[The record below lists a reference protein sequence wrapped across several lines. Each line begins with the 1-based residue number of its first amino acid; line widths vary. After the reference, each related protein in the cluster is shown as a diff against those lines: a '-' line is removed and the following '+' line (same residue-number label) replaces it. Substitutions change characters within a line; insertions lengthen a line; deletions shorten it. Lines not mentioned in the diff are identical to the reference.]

1 MKRLPSLLNNSHL
14 RKVTAYL
21 LVYSVINAPVWAL
34 TSSNITS
41 ATNAAAVTAA
51 GTTTVGVTADK
62 AVVNWNNFNTAA
74 GETLAF
80 QRSGGGDFAVLNR
93 ISGSQTNFNGNLNG
107 NQGMIIVVNTN
118 GIVFGPTAQIT
129 AAGFVASGLNMLD
142 ADFMSGNYTFANGA
156 GVITNKGTITAGQ
169 VALIG
174 SSVKNTGTIVSPGGY
189 IAMISGS
196 EVVLGS
202 GGSDVFV
209 LKNVTPINYVS
220 KTTGEVA
227 NSGTLDNPD
236 GTVVLAA
243 GDSFSQALDLDGL
256 NPQAVGTVKQLGTVN
271 ADTLEM
277 TAIKSVTVQGDT
289 TSGGDMNIRAD
300 KNAVSMGGDVTS
312 GGDMSIEAGTYISL
326 FGDTTSGGNMSI
338 TTHDEGTFSVGD
350 FMAEGD
356 IDLHTNLSLGG
367 GVWEYDENLYSWIW
381 NGDQTIRAK
390 EGGAVTAYGWI
401 HKETPGQ
408 LFIIGS
414 DLELSV
420 DLRYSGDQWG
430 VSNMGNIYI
439 LGLGDVQ
446 LSGNLTGEGQGYDV
460 WDMLEG
466 EYEVQPTLLDRGGV
480 YVNSLLGSI
489 YTAGTGGLNVTIE
502 GYSNDIDGTHA
513 GVDLPDGAGKAAIV
527 LRSSDTLNIGPDAVL
542 KADGAYISANDDPQ
556 MGVDDRQG
564 NDFLDEDQIIGGY
577 ERDKGIASDVAIYAA
592 SKKGNVNVQSQ
603 IQVNNEASEGSSA
616 TVYIDAYDTVLIPNL
631 GILTDGGYRLE
642 VASRITEWLHE
653 AIDNG
658 TLPYAYDPAYIENIL
673 GNDYVLRGAG
683 DFADYKDSTDL
694 PDFSRGR
701 AWVLEDL
708 PTPKVPVPPLA
719 DLQIPEIK
727 GCPVQL
733 QAVAME
739 LGVSPE
745 DLQLI
750 INNSMA
756 SNPNLQPCEVCAQVM
771 TSATILGDTDGVRM
785 AAMNQI
791 FNTLAPAN
799 APFTPEV
806 SASVVTAFNQMAGQ
820 DHQYALAEEYVNA
833 FVQYVAALDTQIKAP
848 VGDAVAFTME
858 KYGQN
863 MNPNIAA
870 YLMSK
875 LQVQNG
881 AL

>member
-1 MKRLPSLLNNSHL
+1 MKRIPNLLNNSHL

-34 TSSNITS
+34 TSANVTS
-41 ATNAAAVTAA
+41 ATHAAATTSGGNTAVAVTA
-51 GTTTVGVTADK
+51 DR

-80 QRSGGGDFAVLNR
+80 ERSGGGNFAVLNR
-93 ISGSQTNFNGNLNG
+93 ISGAQTTFNGNLNG
-107 NQGMIIVVNTN
+107 NQGQIIVINTK

-129 AAGFVASGLNMLD
+129 AAGFVASGLNVLD
-142 ADFMSGNYTFANGA
+142 ADFMSGNYKFGNGA
-156 GVITNKGTITAGQ
+156 GVITNKGTITANQ
-169 VALIG
+169 AVLIG

-189 IAMISGS
+189 IAMVSGS

-209 LKNVTPINYVS
+209 LKNVTPVNYTT
-220 KTTGEVA
+220 KTLGEAA

-243 GDSFSQALDLDGL
+243 GDSFSQALNLDEL
-256 NPQAVGTVKQLGTVN
+256 NAQAVGTVKQTGTVN

-289 TSGGDMNIRAD
+289 ASGGDMKIRAD
-300 KNAVSMGGDVTS
+300 ENAVSLGGNVES
-312 GGDMSIEAGTYISL
+312 GGDMSIEAGTNISL
-326 FGDTTSGGNMSI
+326 FGDTTSGGDMSI
-338 TTHDEGTFSVGD
+338 TTHDEGTFSVGS
-350 FMAEGD
+350 FAAEGD
-356 IDLHTNLSLGG
+356 IDLKTNLSLGG
-367 GVWEYDENLYSWIW
+367 GEWEYDENLYSWIW
-381 NGDQTIRAK
+381 SGDQTIRAK
-390 EGGAVTAYGWI
+390 AGGSVTAYGWI

-408 LFIIGS
+408 LFIIAS
-414 DLELSV
+414 DLGLSV
-420 DLRYSGDQWG
+420 DLLYSGKEWG

-446 LSGNLTGEGQGYDV
+446 LSGNLTGEGAGYDV
-460 WDMLEG
+460 WGMLEG
-466 EYEVQPTLLDRGGV
+466 KYKVEPTLLDKGGV

-489 YTAGTGGLNVTIE
+489 YTAGTEGVNVTLE

-513 GVDLPDGAGKAAIV
+513 GVYLPDGAGKAAIV
-527 LRSSDTLNIGPDAVL
+527 LRSSDTLTLGSNAVL
-542 KADGAYISANDDPQ
+542 KADGAYVSAHDDPQ
-556 MGVDDRQG
+556 LGVDDRRG
-564 NDFLDEDQIIGGY
+564 NDYLDEDQIIGGY
-577 ERDKGIASDVAIYAA
+577 ARNKGIPGDVAIYAA
-592 SKKGNVNVQSQ
+592 SKKGNVNISAQ
-603 IQVNNEASEGSSA
+603 IQVNNDASEVSSG
-616 TVYIDAYDTVLIPNL
+616 TVYFDAFDTVSIPDL
-631 GILTDGGYRLE
+631 SILQDGGYRLE

-683 DFADYKDSTDL
+683 DFVDYTDSIDV

-708 PTPKVPVPPLA
+708 PTVPVAPLA

-733 QAVAME
+733 QAVAVE

-750 INNSMA
+750 INKSMA
-756 SNPNLQPCEVCAQVM
+756 SNPNLQPCEACAQVM
-771 TSATILGDTDGVRM
+771 TSATILKDADGVRM

-791 FNTLAPAN
+791 FNTLAPVN

-806 SASVVTAFNQMAGQ
+806 SASVVTAFNQLAGQ
-820 DHQYALAEEYVNA
+820 DRQYAMAEEYVNA

-848 VGDAVAFTME
+848 VGDAVAFTLE
-858 KYGQN
+858 KYGQT

-870 YLMSK
+870 YLTSK
-875 LQVQNG
+875 LAAQHG
-881 AL
+881 AM

>member
-1 MKRLPSLLNNSHL
+1 MKRLPSLLNSSHL

-34 TSSNITS
+34 TSANITS
-41 ATNAAAVTAA
+41 ATNAAATSAA

-80 QRSGGGDFAVLNR
+80 ERAGGGSFAVLNR
-93 ISGSQTNFNGNLNG
+93 ISGSQTTFNGNLNG
-107 NQGMIIVVNTN
+107 NQGHIIVVNTK

-156 GVITNKGTITAGQ
+156 GNITNKGAITAGQ

-174 SSVKNTGTIVSPGGY
+174 NTVRNTGTIVSPGGY

-209 LKNVTPINYVS
+209 LKNVTPTNYVS
-220 KTTGEVA
+220 NTTGEVS

-243 GDSFSQALDLDGL
+243 GDSFSQALDLDSL

-271 ADTLEM
+271 ADTLEIS
-277 TAIKSVTVQGDT
+277 AIKSVTVQGDT
-289 TSGGDMNIRAD
+289 TSGGDMKIRAD
-300 KNAVSMGGDVTS
+300 KNAVSMGGNVTS
-312 GGDMSIEAGTYISL
+312 GGDMSIEAGTNISL
-326 FGDTTSGGNMSI
+326 FGDTTSGGAMSI
-338 TTHDEGTFSVGD
+338 TTHDEGTFSVGS
-350 FMAEGD
+350 FWAEDD
-356 IDLHTNLSLGG
+356 IDLNTNLSLGG
-367 GVWEYDENLYSWIW
+367 GAWEYSDSLYTWIW

-390 EGGAVTAYGWI
+390 GATVTANGWI

-408 LFIIGS
+408 LFILGG
-414 DLELSV
+414 DRELSV
-420 DLRYSGDQWG
+420 DLLYSGNEWS

-439 LGLGDVQ
+439 LGPGDIQ
-446 LSGNLTGEGQGYDV
+446 ISGNLTGKGAGYNV
-460 WDMLEG
+460 WDFLEG
-466 EYEVQPTLLDRGGV
+466 KSEIEPSLLDKGGV
-480 YVNSLLGSI
+480 SIHSILGSI
-489 YTAGTGGLNVTIE
+489 YTAGAGSLDVTIE
-502 GYSNDIDGTHA
+502 GYSNDIDGMNA
-513 GVDLPDGAGKAAIV
+513 GVNLPDTMGRGKSAIV
-527 LRSSDTLNIGPDAVL
+527 LQSADTLTLGSHSILN
-542 KADGAYISANDDPQ
+542 ADGTYISANDDPQ
-556 MGVDDRQG
+556 NGIDDRQG
-564 NDFLDEDQIIGGY
+564 SDYLDEIHNIGGY
-577 ERDKGIASDVAIYAA
+577 DRDPGIASDVAIYAA
-592 SKKGNVNVQSQ
+592 SKTGNINVGGRVNVNNDAFGV
-603 IQVNNEASEGSSA
+603 SSG
-616 TVYIDAYDTVLIPNL
+616 TVYLDAYDTVLIPGL
-631 GILTDGGYRLE
+631 SAISDGGYRLE

-653 AIDNG
+653 AIENG
-658 TLPYAYDPAYIENIL
+658 TLPYAYDPAYVEKVL

-683 DFADYKDSTDL
+683 DFVDYKDSTDL
-694 PDFSRGR
+694 PDLSRGR

-708 PTPKVPVPPLA
+708 PKAPVAPLA
-719 DLQIPEIK
+719 DLRIPEIK

-733 QAVAME
+733 QAVAVE

-750 INNSMA
+750 FGNAMA
-756 SNPNLQPCEVCAQVM
+756 SNPNLQPCEACAQVM
-771 TSATILGDTDGVRM
+771 TSATILKDIDGVRM

-820 DHQYALAEEYVNA
+820 DRQYALAEEYVNA
-833 FVQYVAALDTQIKAP
+833 FVRYVAVLDTQIKAP
-848 VGDAVAFTME
+848 VGDAVAFTLE
-858 KYGQN
+858 KYGQSI
-863 MNPNIAA
+863 NPNINAF
-870 YLMSK
+870 LMSK
-875 LQVQNG
+875 LQAQNG
-881 AL
+881 AM

>member
-1 MKRLPSLLNNSHL
+1 MKRIPNLLNNSHL

-21 LVYSVINAPVWAL
+21 LVCSVINAPVWAL
-34 TSSNITS
+34 TNANITS
-41 ATNAAAVTAA
+41 ATNAGATTV
-51 GTTTVGVTADK
+51 GSTTTVGVTADK
-62 AVVNWNNFNTAA
+62 ALVNWNNFNTAA

-80 QRSGGGDFAVLNR
+80 ERAGGGSFAVLNR
-93 ISGSQTNFNGNLNG
+93 ISGSQTAFNGNLNG

-129 AAGFVASGLNMLD
+129 AAGFVASGLNMLET
-142 ADFMSGNYTFANGA
+142 DFINGNYTFANGA
-156 GVITNKGTITAGQ
+156 GVITNKGTITANQ

-189 IAMISGS
+189 IAMVSGS

-209 LKNVTPINYVS
+209 LKNVTPVNYSS

-227 NSGTLDNPD
+227 NSGILDNSD

-243 GDSFSQALDLDGL
+243 GDSFSQALDLDEL
-256 NPQAVGTVKQLGTVN
+256 NAQAVGTVKQLGTIN

-277 TAIKSVTVQGDT
+277 TAIKSVTVQGDLE
-289 TSGGDMNIRAD
+289 SGGDMKIRAD
-300 KNAVSMGGDVTS
+300 KNAVSLGGNVAS
-312 GGDMSIEAGTYISL
+312 GGDMSVEAGTYISF
-326 FGDTTSGGNMSI
+326 FGDTASGGSMSI
-338 TTHDEGTFSVGD
+338 TTRDEGSFSVGS
-350 FMAEGD
+350 FWAEGD

-367 GVWEYDENLYSWIW
+367 GAWEYSDSLYTWVWE
-381 NGDQTIRAK
+381 GDQTIRAR
-390 EGGAVTAYGWI
+390 GATVTAFGWI

-408 LFIIGS
+408 LFVLGG
-414 DLELSV
+414 DRGLSV
-420 DLRYSGDQWG
+420 DLQYFGEEWA

-439 LGLGDVQ
+439 LGPGDIQ
-446 LSGNLTGEGQGYDV
+446 ISGNITGKGAGFDV
-460 WDMLEG
+460 WDFLEG
-466 EYEVQPTLLDRGGV
+466 KSEIAPSLIDKGGV
-480 YVNSLLGSI
+480 SIHSILGSI
-489 YTAGTGGLNVTIE
+489 YTAGAASLDVMIE
-502 GYSNDIDGTHA
+502 GYSNDINGMNA
-513 GVDLPDGAGKAAIV
+513 GVNLPDTMGRGKSAIV
-527 LRSSDTLNIGPDAVL
+527 LQSADTLTLGSHSILN
-542 KADGAYISANDDPQ
+542 ADGAYVSAYDDPQ
-556 MGVDDRQG
+556 NGVDDRQG
-564 NDFLDEDQIIGGY
+564 SDYLDEIHNIGGY
-577 ERDKGIASDVAIYAA
+577 DRDPGIASDVAIYAA
-592 SKKGNVNVQSQ
+592 SKTGNVNIGGRVN
-603 IQVNNEASEGSSA
+603 VNNEASEVSSG
-616 TVYIDAYDTVLIPNL
+616 TVYFDAYDTVLIPGL
-631 GILTDGGYRLE
+631 SAVSDGGYRLE

-658 TLPYAYDPAYIENIL
+658 TLPYAYDPAYVENIL
-673 GNDYVLRGAG
+673 GNDYFLRGAG
-683 DFADYKDSTDL
+683 DFVDYKDSTDL
-694 PDFSRGR
+694 PDLSRGR

-708 PTPKVPVPPLA
+708 PIIPVAPLA
-719 DLQIPEIK
+719 DYQIPEVK

-750 INNSMA
+750 INHAMA

-771 TSATILGDTDGVRM
+771 TSATILKDIDGVRM
-785 AAMNQI
+785 DAMNQI

-806 SASVVTAFNQMAGQ
+806 SASVVTAFDQMAGR
-820 DHQYALAEEYVNA
+820 DRQYALAEEYVNA

-848 VGDAVAFTME
+848 VGDAVAFTLE

-863 MNPNIAA
+863 INPNMAA

-875 LQVQNG
+875 LGDQNG
-881 AL
+881 AI